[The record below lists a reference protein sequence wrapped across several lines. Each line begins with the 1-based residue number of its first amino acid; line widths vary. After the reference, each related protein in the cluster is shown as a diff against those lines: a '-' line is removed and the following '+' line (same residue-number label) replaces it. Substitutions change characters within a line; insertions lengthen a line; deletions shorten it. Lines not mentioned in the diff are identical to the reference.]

1 MLEQELA
8 KETHLQRL
16 NTNRRTLFD
25 FMFIKE
31 ENQEDTDDEEEK
43 KELGGG
49 GVVVYSWLKRE
60 REEKRMWGL

>member
-16 NTNRRTLFD
+16 NTNRRTLFN
-25 FMFIKE
+25 FMFTKE

-43 KELGGG
+43 KE
-49 GVVVYSWLKRE
+49 
-60 REEKRMWGL
+60 EEEEELWFIPG